1 MKRYSYI
8 VSKQI
13 MNNDFSEVNLLTANF
28 PSTRK
33 AKGRIAQK
41 KIRADIIE
49 HIKIDEH
56 DILSTPMGQTGCDLY
71 LSPQAKRD
79 FPYGVE
85 VKKQETVAIWK
96 WLEQCE
102 YNATKNDLI
111 PLLVFSRNRSKTY
124 AVIEWEHFLHLV
136 KRANK

>member
-1 MKRYSYI
+1 MVCTTPQS
-8 VSKQI
+8 
-13 MNNDFSEVNLLTANF
+13 
-28 PSTRK
+28 RK
-33 AKGRIAQK
+33 AKGRVAQQK
-41 KIRADIIE
+41 ARKDIIE
-49 HIKIDEH
+49 HIGIDEC
-56 DILSTPMGQTGCDLY
+56 DILSTPMGQMGCDLY
-71 LSPQAKRD
+71 LSPQAKRE

-85 VKKQETVAIWK
+85 VKKQETVSIWK

-102 YNATKNDLI
+102 YNAEKNQLI

>member
-1 MKRYSYI
+1 LLCT
-8 VSKQI
+8 QLF
-13 MNNDFSEVNLLTANF
+13 NNDFNEVEQLTANF

-33 AKGRIAQK
+33 AKGRAFQQ
-41 KIRADIIE
+41 KIRKDIIE
-49 HIKIDEH
+49 HIKIDEC
-56 DILSTPMGQTGCDLY
+56 DILSTPMGQPGCDLY

-85 VKKQETVAIWK
+85 AKKQETTSIWA

-102 YNATKNDLI
+102 YNATKNGLV
-111 PLLVFSRNRSKTY
+111 PLLVFSRNRSQTY

>member
-1 MKRYSYI
+1 MVCS
-8 VSKQI
+8 
-13 MNNDFSEVNLLTANF
+13 T
-28 PSTRK
+28 PSSRK
-33 AKGRIAQK
+33 AKGRTFQQ
-41 KIRADIIE
+41 RLRTDIIE
-49 HIKIDEH
+49 HIKLDAC
-56 DILSTPMGQTGCDLY
+56 DILSTPMGQMGCDLY

-85 VKKQETVAIWK
+85 AKKQETTSIWK